1 MGATVRGEKRRSY
14 GVYKRPWKLTLV
26 GGVAFWATTIAT
38 SLTPFGAEF
47 RAISSTAYAV
57 VIVGALLAG
66 LFVAYG
72 VSYCMLFYF
81 DRLPTKNPIQK
92 SLILSFTVLIIIQT
106 LATLLHH
113 SNTLDYFVISTVTNI
128 PRFLSLG
135 IFVGYLYSRF

>member
-1 MGATVRGEKRRSY
+1 MGTKVRAEKQRSY
-14 GVYKRPWKLTLV
+14 EAYQRPWKLTLA
-26 GGVAFWATTIAT
+26 GGGAFWLTTFGT

-47 RAISSTAYAV
+47 RAVSSTAYAV

-66 LFVAYG
+66 LFLGYC

-81 DRLPTKNPIQK
+81 DRIPAKNSILK

-113 SNTLDYFVISTVTNI
+113 SNTVDYFVISTVTNI

-135 IFVGYLYSRF
+135 IFVGYLYGRL